1 MLQEYSGGVSG
12 STKALSN
19 VLSITRDNKICALT
33 GNGKPGNFKHIKCFA
48 QWMRN
53 IGHQI
58 VSTDRN
64 KSGLILTLALSK
76 NRNNSQMFIH
86 RALNSTE
93 GVKSFFF
100 NPVVSAR
107 SCASY
112 SKQLSAVITL
122 LPKQHI
128 KKKNTWKLERFTQLM
143 LTKSNSMNKIRP
155 KKKKKTLI
163 PFHQIDFLKWTC
175 CPLLQVQ
182 YCNDKTFKN
191 LIPQNY
197 SAHLWSELGA

>member
-1 MLQEYSGGVSG
+1 MLQENSGSVSG
-12 STKALSN
+12 RTKVLSN
-19 VLSITRDNKICALT
+19 VLSISRDKKICALAE
-33 GNGKPGNFKHIKCFA
+33 NGKPVNFTHIKCFA

-64 KSGLILTLALSK
+64 KSGPILTLALSK
-76 NRNNSQMFIH
+76 YRNNSQMFIH

-112 SKQLSAVITL
+112 SKQLSAVMTL

-128 KKKNTWKLERFTQLM
+128 KKNT
-143 LTKSNSMNKIRP
+143 
-155 KKKKKTLI
+155 
-163 PFHQIDFLKWTC
+163 
-175 CPLLQVQ
+175 
-182 YCNDKTFKN
+182 
-191 LIPQNY
+191 
-197 SAHLWSELGA
+197 